1 MQSIDDNCLL
11 CLDSLGSIT
20 TLSTP
25 RYCNC
30 NVYIHDNCL
39 IKIEQNGL
47 ACPIC
52 RLKFPLTK
60 KNYMIRMA
68 SYNGILEYPMY
79 LLINNLNVFTFIL
92 LILYSFIVTLVYIL
106 PMLIFVYTK
115 KYVQLK
121 YNQHNDRLRI
131 M

>member
-11 CLDSLGSIT
+11 CLDSLGPINM
-20 TLSTP
+20 LSQP

-30 NVYIHDNCL
+30 NVNMHDNCL

-60 KNYMIRMA
+60 KNYSIHMT
-68 SYNGILEYPMY
+68 SYNSILEYPMF
-79 LLINNLNVFTFIL
+79 LLINNLNIFTFIL
-92 LILYSFIVTLVYIL
+92 LIAYSFIVTFVYVL
-106 PMLIFVYTK
+106 PKISYIYTK
-115 KYVQLK
+115 KYIQLK
-121 YNQHNDRLRI
+121 YNQHNDNILI
-131 M
+131 D